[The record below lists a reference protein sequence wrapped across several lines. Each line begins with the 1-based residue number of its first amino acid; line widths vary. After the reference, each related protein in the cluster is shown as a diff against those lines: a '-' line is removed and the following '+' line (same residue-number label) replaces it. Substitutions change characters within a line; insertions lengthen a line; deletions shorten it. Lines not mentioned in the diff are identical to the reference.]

1 VPRPFRF
8 AVTAR
13 WASGGARWREF
24 ARRAEGQ
31 GYDTLLV
38 TDHMGPQLAPIP
50 AMMAAADATER
61 LRVGSFVF
69 ANDYRNP
76 VLLAKEIATI
86 DAISGG
92 RVDLGIGAGWNVGD
106 YRELGIAYDPP
117 PVRVARFEEAVH
129 LIDRLLREEVVDH
142 AGTYYTLRGAR
153 ILPRPVQQPRPPFMI
168 GGGGPRVLRFAA
180 RNAEIVSFIPTMG
193 ANGRP
198 KLGSLR
204 VKNFTERIAQVRK
217 AAGARA
223 DELDLNIWLA
233 DAGVSDA
240 SRGFRRA
247 AMTIA
252 KRGANAIAGFPFV
265 LYGTRSSLRS
275 LLRERRE
282 RFGLNYISVPG
293 QAMDEFAPIVQELRG
308 T

>member
-1 VPRPFRF
+1 
-8 AVTAR
+8 VTAR
-13 WASGGARWREF
+13 WASGGVRWREF
-24 ARRAEGQ
+24 ARRAERQ
-31 GYDTLLV
+31 GYDTLLI

-76 VLLAKEIATI
+76 VMLAKEIATI
-86 DAISGG
+86 DVISGG
-92 RVDLGIGAGWNVGD
+92 RVDLGIGAGWSTGD
-106 YRELGIAYDPP
+106 YRELGIAYDAP

-129 LIDRLLREEVVDH
+129 LISRLLTEEVVDH
-142 AGTYYTLRGAR
+142 SGKYYTVRGVR
-153 ILPRPVQQPRPPFMI
+153 LLPRPSQKPRPPFMI

-180 RNAEIVSFIPTMG
+180 RNAEIVSFIPNMS
-193 ANGRP
+193 ARGRP
-198 KLGSLR
+198 KLGAVREHALAQ
-204 VKNFTERIAQVRK
+204 RIALVKK
-217 AAGARA
+217 AAGARLDA
-223 DELDLNIWLA
+223 IDLNVWLL

-247 AMTIA
+247 AVTVA
-252 KRGANAIAGFPFV
+252 KRGMNAIAGFPFL
-265 LYGTRSSLRS
+265 LYGTRSSLKS

-282 RFGLNYISVPG
+282 RFGLNYIAIPG